1 MCKCKSSYTAK
12 SSDSACSNLHI
23 KYNIEGVAKISV
35 LSPELN
41 GNRLAGEELESWR
54 LPQWYSLTVLLY
66 WCKQSIRRSLNWYNS
81 SCIQQVIL
89 NIKMIGI
96 QWHASPTVML
106 GSYMYV
112 IHVIHV
118 KI

>member
-41 GNRLAGEELESWR
+41 GNRLAGEELES
-54 LPQWYSLTVLLY
+54 
-66 WCKQSIRRSLNWYNS
+66 
-81 SCIQQVIL
+81 
-89 NIKMIGI
+89 
-96 QWHASPTVML
+96 
-106 GSYMYV
+106 
-112 IHVIHV
+112 
-118 KI
+118 